1 MINVCQPDT
10 FHVSENRSRY
20 KYFDT
25 PQEFL
30 DVKTY
35 ILQKFTNAELA
46 KSVKET
52 PIYFHLSTTKYY
64 FPLTATIEDGTSHR
78 RIIKTNHLPLKF
90 DIPSGTFYHTE
101 TKERYCEVD
110 SPADFE
116 QTRIVIYK
124 RNAVLQQKQIVDQTP
139 IYCEEESKTYYY
151 PVRAKQERDFM
162 PRKVLNKKPKVI

>member
-1 MINVCQPDT
+1 M
-10 FHVSENRSRY
+10 FLSGNRSRY

-30 DVKTY
+30 DVKSY
-35 ILQKFTNAELA
+35 ILQKFANAELA
-46 KSVKET
+46 KSVKQT

-64 FPLTATIEDGTSHR
+64 FPLIATTEDGTSHR
-78 RIIKTNHLPLKF
+78 RIIKTNHLPLEF
-90 DIPSGTFYHTE
+90 DMPSGAFYHTE

-124 RNAVLQQKQIVDQTP
+124 RNAVLQQKEIVDQTP
-139 IYCEEESKTYYY
+139 IYWEEESRTFYY
-151 PVRAKQERDFM
+151 PVRAKEEREFM
-162 PRKVLNKKPKVI
+162 ARKVVKKKPKVI